1 MSQESLTQKEASTVI
16 IIQLKD
22 FIEWTPIETLVEFFT
37 VLLQDPDLTEEAK
50 QLFESMK
57 IQAES
62 IRDQEREQ

>member
-37 VLLQDPDLTEEAK
+37 VLLQDPNLTEEAK
-50 QLFESMK
+50 QLFCNH
-57 IQAES
+57 QLQCVS
-62 IRDQEREQ
+62 ITGIP